1 MCVVHAKLIS
11 DFNYLNHGPAL
22 FLELDAGNGIDLLG
36 RMGEAN
42 NLLYNNG
49 SGFNLY
55 RTKVSLFTTANSKLL
70 WIRHGQKNLRV
81 SDVFVLCL

>member
-11 DFNYLNHGPAL
+11 DFNYLNDGPAL

-55 RTKVSLFTTANSKLL
+55 RTKAALFTTTNPK
-70 WIRHGQKNLRV
+70 
-81 SDVFVLCL
+81 